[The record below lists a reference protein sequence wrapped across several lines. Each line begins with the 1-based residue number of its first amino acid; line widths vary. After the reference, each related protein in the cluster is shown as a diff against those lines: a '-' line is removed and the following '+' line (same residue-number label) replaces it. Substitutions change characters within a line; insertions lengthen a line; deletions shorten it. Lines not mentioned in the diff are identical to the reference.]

1 MNRSGYLVTE
11 NIGSKETAMSTRR
24 FERIAPAQLLVRG
37 CAVVFGAC
45 VLIEHA
51 QAQQFVPPPTPPPP
65 PVFNPSSP
73 NTLPQ
78 PRYTPLSPAT
88 PSVVPGNRV
97 TSPPNGRLPRTATRS
112 HRRTSVAKTHSVHR
126 RGRSMVV
133 GPIPESYSYHYS
145 SFGYGY
151 GCAWRRTWDG
161 YWFRTSP
168 CS

>member
-1 MNRSGYLVTE
+1 VTA
-11 NIGSKETAMSTRR
+11 NIGSKETAMPVRR
-24 FERIAPAQLLVRG
+24 FERIALAQFLVG
-37 CAVVFGAC
+37 GLAVVFVAC
-45 VLIEHA
+45 FLIKHA
-51 QAQQFVPPPTPPPP
+51 QAQFVNPPSPLPP

-73 NTLPQ
+73 NTVPQ
-78 PRYTPLSPAT
+78 SRYTPLSPAT
-88 PSVVPGNRV
+88 PSVVPGYRV
-97 TSPPNGRLPRTATRS
+97 TSPVKGRLPHTATRS
-112 HRRTSVAKTHSVHR
+112 HRRTSVAKTRSVHR

-133 GPIPESYSYHYS
+133 GPKPESYSYYYS

>member
-1 MNRSGYLVTE
+1 MAMTRS
-11 NIGSKETAMSTRR
+11 
-24 FERIAPAQLLVRG
+24 ERIALAQFLVG
-37 CAVVFGAC
+37 GLAIVFAAC
-45 VLIEHA
+45 VLINHA
-51 QAQQFVPPPTPPPP
+51 QAQFVNSPPPPPP

-73 NTLPQ
+73 NTVPQ
-78 PRYTPLSPAT
+78 PKYTPLAPAT
-88 PSVVPGNRV
+88 PSVVPGYRV
-97 TSPPNGRLPRTATRS
+97 TSPVDGHLPRTVTRS
-112 HRRTSVAKTHSVHR
+112 HRGTSVVKARSVHR

-133 GPIPESYSYHYS
+133 RPIPKPYSYYYS

>member
-1 MNRSGYLVTE
+1 MPMR
-11 NIGSKETAMSTRR
+11 I
-24 FERIAPAQLLVRG
+24 FERTALAQFSVGGLAVALVA
-37 CAVVFGAC
+37 CA
-45 VLIEHA
+45 LIKHA
-51 QAQQFVPPPTPPPP
+51 QAQFVNPAPPPPP

-73 NTLPQ
+73 NTVPQ
-78 PRYTPLSPAT
+78 PRYTPLAPAT
-88 PSVVPGNRV
+88 PSITPSYRI
-97 TSPPNGRLPRTATRS
+97 TSPTNGHLPRTAARA

-133 GPIPESYSYHYS
+133 RTIPESYSYYYS

-151 GCAWRRTWDG
+151 GCAWGRTWGG